1 MTGIYSFVNNDN
13 HIYQLRFYL
22 LAMNEIVSTSKV
34 TRGRRIVLP
43 PEVLND
49 LGVVQGDKVCIV
61 RDGGRIVLTSSRAG
75 VA

>member
-1 MTGIYSFVNNDN
+1 
-13 HIYQLRFYL
+13 
-22 LAMNEIVSTSKV
+22 MNEIVSTSKV
-34 TRGRRIVLP
+34 TKGRRIVLP

>member
-13 HIYQLRFYL
+13 HIYHLRFYL
-22 LAMNEIVSTSKV
+22 LAMNEIISTSKV
-34 TRGRRIVLP
+34 SDGRRIVLP
-43 PEVLND
+43 PEAMAD
-49 LGVVQGDKVCIV
+49 LGVAQGDKVCIV